1 MKKKVRLIRRCCCY
15 RRCNSKDINF
25 NEMLQLL
32 EKSSFLI
39 IDVRSEQEYREGHVN
54 GAINI
59 PLYEIK
65 SVVPKK
71 VKNKNQPMVLYCS
84 GGIRSKKAQIILN
97 SMGYTEVY
105 NVTEGFR

>member
-1 MKKKVRLIRRCCCY
+1 MKKKVRIIRRCCCY
-15 RRCNSKDINF
+15 RRCCSKDINYK
-25 NEMLQLL
+25 EMLQLL

-39 IDVRSEQEYREGHVN
+39 IDVRSEQEYKEGHMS

-59 PLYEIK
+59 PLYAVK

-71 VKNKNQPMVLYCS
+71 VKDKNQSMILYCS
-84 GGIRSKKAQIILN
+84 GGIRSKKAQIILE
-97 SMGYTEVY
+97 SMGYQNVY